1 MGRNLW
7 ISGLFVSFAI
17 MTGCAIVMAVPPSA
31 SLGPPVKSPSPVE
44 KNAWLKTVEI
54 TDSVLSDKE
63 LTASLENTLTN
74 NLLKYMREG
83 RYFRRIELLPG
94 KMQADDYVLQF
105 RFDRYRETRKFP
117 PHPFWEPSYS
127 VLVSTHSAIL
137 TIATPD
143 GQIIQEVS
151 ASVEEEHI
159 AMTHSIDGNNGM
171 KPRTG
176 FIGELLRKAVLPTNP
191 VP

>member
-7 ISGLFVSFAI
+7 ISGLVVSFAT
-17 MTGCAIVMAVPPSA
+17 MTSCAIVMAVPPSA
-31 SLGPPVKSPSPVE
+31 SLGPPVKSPSSVE
-44 KNAWLKTVEI
+44 KNAWLKKVEI

-63 LTASLENTLTN
+63 MKASLENTLTN

-83 RYFRRIELLPG
+83 RYFKTIESLPG
-94 KMQADDYVLQF
+94 QPHSEDYILQF
-105 RFDRYRETRKFP
+105 RFDRYRETRRFP
-117 PHPFWEPSYS
+117 PHPIWEPSYS
-127 VLVSTHSAIL
+127 VLISTYSAIL
-137 TIATPD
+137 TIARPD
-143 GQIIQEVS
+143 GQIIQEVT

-159 AMTHSIDGNNGM
+159 AMTHSVEGNNGL

-176 FIGELLRKAVLPTNP
+176 IIGDLLRKAVLPTNP